1 MFALWL
7 SGVEKK
13 DKILM
18 HYSEDIAL
26 THVLYTLSNSQESH
40 LFLVMRCK
48 IFPLKGS
55 ILTKKMF
62 SFIRSSFTMRWI
74 EVKEERNI
82 CRTIYKK
89 CLSKD
94 TLPYTTVYMA
104 MWWTDIIVF

>member
-1 MFALWL
+1 
-7 SGVEKK
+7 
-13 DKILM
+13 
-18 HYSEDIAL
+18 
-26 THVLYTLSNSQESH
+26 
-40 LFLVMRCK
+40 
-48 IFPLKGS
+48 
-55 ILTKKMF
+55 MF